1 MHKVLEE
8 IIYENEWRNN
18 EFAKFKINSTGVDDA
33 LWCRMCV
40 PMIYAHWEGFVVSS
54 MKLLINHLNGL
65 GLSPSEISTSLAAH
79 GLTESYKSLS
89 GKQNLQQRIEFTRKF
104 KVIFGE
110 PIKLKNKVETKA
122 NLRGEVF
129 QDICLVFGFNFELF
143 KDCLIDIG
151 TLVNVR
157 NAIAHGENS
166 VVPNMDNVNRYIAA
180 VNSAIDTL
188 TNEIGIYL
196 DQHSYLELE

>member
-33 LWCRMCV
+33 LWCRMCI

-65 GLSPSEISTSLAAH
+65 GLSPSEISTSLVAH

-110 PIKLKNKVETKA
+110 TIKLKNKVETKA

-166 VVPNMDNVNRYIAA
+166 VVPSMDNVNKYIAA